1 MNSSKQGNS
10 QGNSQEGS
18 QESQQGVTSGSRQS
32 SEREEPNFI
41 LVDFDEG
48 VDIGDEQF
56 ILGEVRRADR
66 ARNRQ
71 SAEGDNQQGGR
82 DKSNS

>member
-10 QGNSQEGS
+10 QGNSEDG
-18 QESQQGVTSGSRQS
+18 QQGAASGSRQS

-71 SAEGDNQQGGR
+71 SAEGDNQQCGR
-82 DKSNS
+82 NKS

>member
-10 QGNSQEGS
+10 QGNSQDG
-18 QESQQGVTSGSRQS
+18 QQGAASGSRQS
-32 SEREEPNFI
+32 SEREEPNFV

-71 SAEGDNQQGGR
+71 SAEGGNQQGGR
-82 DKSNS
+82 DKSSS

>member
-10 QGNSQEGS
+10 QGNSQDG
-18 QESQQGVTSGSRQS
+18 QQGAASGSRQS
-32 SEREEPNFI
+32 SEREEPNFV

-71 SAEGDNQQGGR
+71 SAEGDSQQGGR
-82 DKSNS
+82 DKSSS

>member
-10 QGNSQEGS
+10 QGNSQDG
-18 QESQQGVTSGSRQS
+18 QQGAASGSRQS
-32 SEREEPNFI
+32 SEREEPNFV

-56 ILGEVRRADR
+56 VLGEVRRADR

-82 DKSNS
+82 DKSSS

>member
-10 QGNSQEGS
+10 QGTSQD
-18 QESQQGVTSGSRQS
+18 SQQGADSGSRQS
-32 SEREEPNFI
+32 GGREEPNFV

-82 DKSNS
+82 DKSGS